1 MGLASPPRLRKLEF
15 PWARKETMH
24 QYGYFYIMTH
34 AYNTVLYCGAT
45 TDLYK
50 RVQEHKNKIFKNS
63 FTLKYNVDKLV
74 YFEPFS
80 IAGDAFE
87 REKQI
92 KAGSRKKKIEL
103 IVRLNPAWKDLSE
116 LLKANQG
123 EELIRLKKLFK

>member
-1 MGLASPPRLRKLEF
+1 
-15 PWARKETMH
+15 MH
-24 QYGYFYIMTH
+24 QYGYFYIMTN

>member
-1 MGLASPPRLRKLEF
+1 MQKS
-15 PWARKETMH
+15 
-24 QYGYFYIMTH
+24 GYFYIRTNAH
-34 AYNTVLYCGAT
+34 NTVLYCGAT

-63 FTLKYNVDKLV
+63 FTLKYNVDRLV
-74 YFEPFS
+74 YFESFS
-80 IAGDAFE
+80 IAGAAFE

-103 IVRLNPAWKDLSE
+103 IVSLNPEWKDLSE

-123 EELIRLKKLFK
+123 EELSRIKKLFK